1 MLCGIQ
7 LLRGKKMER
16 PEIVSRKLDKRQKP
30 FDEAEPK
37 YWMGGSRSITEFI
50 HSLSALFPE
59 GEAFFIR
66 SVKAFEEDERVAAKP
81 QLLKDIRGFISQE
94 GQHTAEHMM
103 YNNKIQKR
111 YGHDMERIN
120 V

>member
-1 MLCGIQ
+1 
-7 LLRGKKMER
+7 MER

-37 YWMGGSRSITEFI
+37 HWMGGSRSITEFI

-66 SVKAFEEDERVAAKP
+66 SVKAFEEDARVTSKP

-120 V
+120 L